1 MFKFIQNQELA
12 SEVSMIQI
20 FGSLRYY
27 VRTILH
33 YPQVWPTCI
42 NAIQR
47 GMRVGQESDALF
59 MAKLEDYFHLPLEEA
74 RAALGVRGAVD
85 IDTDAEGAFW
95 AGRGPLPSPA
105 PVMQPLAPLVT
116 A

>member
-1 MFKFIQNQELA
+1 
-12 SEVSMIQI
+12 
-20 FGSLRYY
+20 
-27 VRTILH
+27 VRTMLH
-33 YPQVWPTCI
+33 YPQVWPTCV

-59 MAKLEDYFHLPLEEA
+59 LARLEDYFHLPLDEA

-85 IDTDAEGAFW
+85 VNTDEAGAFW
-95 AGRGPLPSPA
+95 AERGPLPA
-105 PVMQPLAPLVT
+105 TLQTMEA